1 MIKETNLAYKPLS
14 MKVTEEGGSNNDCV
28 RHVMD
33 DSYLVL
39 GDEDYRMMMTVEM
52 VVTEVRV
59 EKGPASCHGQ
69 TGVSET

>member
-1 MIKETNLAYKPLS
+1 MTYKPLS
-14 MKVTEEGGSNNDCV
+14 MRVTEEGGSNNDCA
-28 RHVMD
+28 RHAMD

-39 GDEDYRMMMTVEM
+39 GEENYPMMMTVEM

-59 EKGPASCHGQ
+59 EKGLASCHGQ